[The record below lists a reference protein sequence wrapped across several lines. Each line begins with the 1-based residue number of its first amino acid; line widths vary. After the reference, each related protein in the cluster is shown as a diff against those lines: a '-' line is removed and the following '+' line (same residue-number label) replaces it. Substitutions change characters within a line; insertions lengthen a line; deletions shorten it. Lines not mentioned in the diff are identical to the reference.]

1 MTTVRMIREKI
12 IRTVLCCI
20 VCDTHTHMSMSK
32 KLTVGLGDL
41 GLLFLVF
48 FAILFPGG
56 LFVLLCLVFL
66 LLSQEIAEEECLQND
81 LFHIKWDAKP

>member
-48 FAILFPGG
+48 FCHFVPGW
-56 LFVLLCLVFL
+56 FVCSVMF
-66 LLSQEIAEEECLQND
+66 SFFIT
-81 LFHIKWDAKP
+81 KPRDC